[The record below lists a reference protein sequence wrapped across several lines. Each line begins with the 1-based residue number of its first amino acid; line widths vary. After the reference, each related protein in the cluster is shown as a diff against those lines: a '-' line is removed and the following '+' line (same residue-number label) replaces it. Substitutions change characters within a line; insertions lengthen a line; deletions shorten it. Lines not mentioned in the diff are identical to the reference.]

1 MAYHC
6 HLIIEQYIIEGITG
20 DDSSLLMNGVCIRQQ
35 WIYQYITF
43 IRLLF
48 LSLEGNQLRETTL
61 FLGRKQISDIT
72 FVVFAMG
79 LYLYQTETIGECSPK
94 RNMELHKSAEKQ
106 DSFVKTSCTDTIMQR
121 SHSLEGSYYS
131 RQAIGLTY

>member
-20 DDSSLLMNGVCIRQQ
+20 GDSSLLMNGVCIPQQ

-48 LSLEGNQLRETTL
+48 LSLEGNQLSETTL
-61 FLGRKQISDIT
+61 FLGRKHISDIT

-94 RNMELHKSAEKQ
+94 RNMDQHKSAEKQ
-106 DSFVKTSCTDTIMQR
+106 DSFVKLCAQTPLFEEVIHLNVVIIHAR
-121 SHSLEGSYYS
+121 P
-131 RQAIGLTY
+131 